1 MMRHGGT
8 NPSCR
13 YALIE
18 ASFEL
23 LGVSAAAARLPSALE
38 GAALIAIV
46 GVLVARLT
54 TVRAGTLC
62 AVAVA
67 TTLGVSIYSRVAHP
81 EIAVVL
87 SIVTSELL
95 LAHWL
100 TASTRRHRRI
110 VALLIGASVGYGL
123 LREGTGG
130 SRPSRPR
137 RYSRSLPFITMPK
150 GVAAAAIGDAAFA
163 GTIAIAIAAPWYVA
177 MSFRHGWPF
186 LENALWRQNVAR
198 YSTPTYGHH
207 ASVFFLI
214 LPALIALFPWV
225 AALPAALGRIR
236 ATANGNRDVLRTVM
250 LASAVTALV
259 FYSLSTSKLA
269 GYVLVCI
276 PSLAVVVGLMLDD
289 DFDDATA
296 IARTVVGPD
305 ATGHLRRSPCCCA
318 SRGEPRPDNPQT
330 PGRHPPIDDGC
341 GRPHRSGDDL
351 LGLFLVVGALFVV
364 LARSSTWRVVAI
376 SVVGALVP
384 VVVLV
389 SARPLLLDMYPW
401 ETFGRTIAARPA
413 PVWLLGRRAPS
424 LTFYSHHA
432 VSLVPTVESLE
443 AGLASQATAWV
454 AFTREDWTR
463 LSPAGILAGKHGT
476 VVAEGGRMVL
486 RLFQRNSDFLPALTG
501 RSAHVRRVEPV
512 SRTSTTTVLV
522 RERESCADG
531 EHQASRDGST
541 AAAIM

>member
-1 MMRHGGT
+1 MLAFVLLAVLCAPVAPLFDPDEGYYPATAAETLRSGSFWDPRF
-8 NPSCR
+8 NDAPRWDKPILS

-23 LGVSAAAARLPSALE
+23 LGVNAAAARLPSALE

-67 TTLGVSIYSRVAHP
+67 TTLGMSTYSRVAHP

-123 LREGTGG
+123 LAKGPVAVVLPVLGVLG
-130 SRPSRPR
+130 
-137 RYSRSLPFITMPK
+137 SLPFITMPR
-150 GVAAAAIGDAAFA
+150 GVTAAAIGDAALA

-214 LPALIALFPWV
+214 LPTLIALFPWV

-296 IARTVVGPD
+296 IARTARRTGLLLAICAAGLVISPLAVSRVLTTRKLLGGIRPSTTDVAALIGPV
-305 ATGHLRRSPCCCA
+305 TIS
-318 SRGEPRPDNPQT
+318 
-330 PGRHPPIDDGC
+330 
-341 GRPHRSGDDL
+341 
-351 LGLFLVVGALFVV
+351 LGLFLVAGALFVV
-364 LARSSTWRVVAI
+364 LARSSPWRVVAI

-389 SARPLLLDMYPW
+389 AARPLLFDMYPW
-401 ETFGRTIAARPA
+401 ETFGRAIAARPA

-432 VSLVPTVESLE
+432 ITLVPTVESLE

-486 RLFQRNSDFLPALTG
+486 VCFSETAL
-501 RSAHVRRVEPV
+501 
-512 SRTSTTTVLV
+512 
-522 RERESCADG
+522 SC
-531 EHQASRDGST
+531 QP
-541 AAAIM
+541 